1 MTAVSTLVQDAM
13 YQAQV
18 LGQDQT
24 PSSGDVQLVLRRL
37 NRMLDSW
44 ANEKQMIFRNDEES
58 FTMTSGQASYT
69 TSVFADGRP
78 IAFNSMRVRLNNID
92 YPIEF
97 IDQQKWNGI
106 SYKGTTAIPQ
116 FMYYDSNYP
125 TATMFFYPIPYAAFT
140 CYAYCQRQLQGTLSL
155 TTTLSMP
162 IGYEAAIVDGL
173 AVDIMPSFGKQ
184 ASAQQT
190 NMAKESKNRL
200 KRTNYNSLEMQTP
213 FDEIVDLSNSFPY
226 RGF

>member
-1 MTAVSTLVQDAM
+1 MTTVNTLVQDAM
-13 YQAQV
+13 YQAGV

-44 ANEKQMIFRNDEES
+44 ANEKLMIFRNDEES
-58 FTMTSGQASYT
+58 FLMTAGQASYQ

-92 YPIEF
+92 YPVDF

-106 SYKGTTAIPQ
+106 SYKSTTAIPRY
-116 FMYYDSNYP
+116 MYYDSNYP

-140 CYAYCQRQLQGTLSL
+140 CYAYCQRQLQGSVDLA
-155 TTTLSMP
+155 TTLSMSL
-162 IGYEAAIVDGL
+162 GYEAAIVAAL

-184 ASAQQT
+184 ATAQQIADMRST
-190 NMAKESKNRL
+190 KANL
-200 KRTNYNSLEMQTP
+200 KRTNYSPLEMVTP
-213 FDEIVDLSNSFPY
+213 FDEVLDLSNSFPY

>member
-1 MTAVSTLVQDAM
+1 MTAVSTLVYDAM
-13 YQAQV
+13 YQAGV

-24 PSSGDVQLVLRRL
+24 PSSGDVNLVLRRL

-58 FTMTSGQASYT
+58 FTMVAGQASYAT
-69 TSVFADGRP
+69 TVFTDGRP

-92 YPIEF
+92 YPIDF

-106 SYKGTTAIPQ
+106 SYKGTTAIPRY
-116 FMYYDSNYP
+116 MYYDSNYP

-140 CYAYCQRQLQGTLSL
+140 CYAYCQRQLQGTLAL
-155 TTTLSMP
+155 TTNLAMP
-162 IGYEAAIVDGL
+162 LGYEAAIVDGL
-173 AVDIMPSFGKQ
+173 AVDIMPSFGKKATPQQ
-184 ASAQQT
+184 AVA
-190 NMAKESKNRL
+190 ARDSKSRI
-200 KRTNYNSLEMQTP
+200 KRTNFNPLEMVTP
-213 FDEIVDLSNSFPY
+213 FDESLDLSNTFPY